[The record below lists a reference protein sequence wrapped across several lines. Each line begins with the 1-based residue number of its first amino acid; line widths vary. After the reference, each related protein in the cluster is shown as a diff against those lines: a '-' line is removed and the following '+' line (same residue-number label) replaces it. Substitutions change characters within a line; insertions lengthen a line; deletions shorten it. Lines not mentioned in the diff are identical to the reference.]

1 MLSTVIVSAGEVSDA
16 GDVLQAL
23 WDAAGGVWDP
33 KRVPGPEEISLVKA
47 AFFVH
52 VAERVVC
59 EPCGNKVTHTKD
71 FYEQVICAS
80 ATSIRRCQQV
90 RSPGSTPSAPFHTKT
105 CRHCER
111 LAPSADRS
119 VHGIH
124 GSVVLRCRLLL
135 CSGEQP
141 VRTAAYV
148 GAGLAQRDAARQ
160 QDLRHGCGRLR
171 PLLPCAELRVR
182 ACALVLCGAPGLG
195 APTREP

>member
-1 MLSTVIVSAGEVSDA
+1 MLLQKQLSILVLISSWLSAGEVSDA

-90 RSPGSTPSAPFHTKT
+90 RSTKSTPGSPVFMPGPA
-105 CRHCER
+105 
-111 LAPSADRS
+111 
-119 VHGIH
+119 
-124 GSVVLRCRLLL
+124 GSVKGRALSA
-135 CSGEQP
+135 SG
-141 VRTAAYV
+141 VFTAYV
-148 GAGLAQRDAARQ
+148 VSLY
-160 QDLRHGCGRLR
+160 
-171 PLLPCAELRVR
+171 
-182 ACALVLCGAPGLG
+182 
-195 APTREP
+195 